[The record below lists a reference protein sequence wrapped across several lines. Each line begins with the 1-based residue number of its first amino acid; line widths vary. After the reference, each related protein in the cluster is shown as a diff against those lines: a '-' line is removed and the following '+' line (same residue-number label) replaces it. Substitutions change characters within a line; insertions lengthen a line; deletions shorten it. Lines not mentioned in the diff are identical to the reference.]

1 MRWKGYAGKERSPAG
16 DAKISEKGKIV
27 INDVLLGINSVL
39 EALQAGRKIKVI
51 RIARNQ
57 SDRRLQQILRLAE
70 DRRIEVIEVDRKVLD
85 RIASSGSHQGVVAE
99 AEPYRYYSLEDILNQ
114 AAAEGEEPLLLLLD
128 GIEDPQN
135 LGAIIRTA
143 EGLGAHGAV
152 IPRHGACPV
161 TPAVARASAGASE
174 HLKVAV
180 VTNLVS
186 TMKELKERGMWIVGT
201 DSRAA
206 VSCYDMIYPSSIA
219 LVVGGEGKGIR
230 RLVKENCDY
239 MVSIP
244 MRGRV
249 NSLNASVS
257 AAIVLAEIVR
267 QRRAATRDNG

>member
-1 MRWKGYAGKERSPAG
+1 M
-16 DAKISEKGKIV
+16 
-27 INDVLLGINSVL
+27 
-39 EALQAGRKIKVI
+39 QAGRKIKVI

-57 SDRRLQQILRLAE
+57 SDRRLQEVLRLAE
-70 DRRIEVIEVDRKVLD
+70 DRGIEVIKDDKKVLD
-85 RIASSGSHQGVVAE
+85 RIAASGSHQGIIAE
-99 AEPYRYYSLEDILNQ
+99 AEPYRYYSLDDILNQ
-114 AAAEGEEPLLLLLD
+114 AAEQGEEPLLLLLD

-152 IPRHGACPV
+152 IPKHGACPV
-161 TPAVARASAGASE
+161 TPAVTRASAGASE
-174 HLKVAV
+174 HLKVAM
-180 VTNLVS
+180 VTNMVS
-186 TMKELKERGMWIVGT
+186 AMKELKERGMWIVGT

-206 VSCYDMIYPSSIA
+206 VSCYDMTYPDSIA

-267 QRRAATRDNG
+267 QRRAAIRDNG